1 MGRQVHA
8 LTVPARPRRAHTLEV
23 TTTDHAG
30 NTGVEAVA
38 FTVDTSFE
46 DMRGLIDDLACTRSQ
61 RNKLTA
67 QLDQAVRAG
76 RRGQTSKAMGELC
89 DLKDLVRRIP
99 LLAGNLRSVLLRDS
113 DAMIARLQ
121 SS

>member
-1 MGRQVHA
+1 
-8 LTVPARPRRAHTLEV
+8 
-23 TTTDHAG
+23 
-30 NTGVEAVA
+30 
-38 FTVDTSFE
+38 
-46 DMRGLIDDLACTRSQ
+46 MRGLIDDLACTRSQ

-67 QLDQAVRAG
+67 QLDQAVRAE
-76 RRGQTSKAMGELC
+76 RRGQTSKAIRELC
-89 DLKDLVRRIP
+89 NLKDLVRRIP

>member
-1 MGRQVHA
+1 M
-8 LTVPARPRRAHTLEV
+8 RR
-23 TTTDHAG
+23 
-30 NTGVEAVA
+30 VA

-76 RRGQTSKAMGELC
+76 RRGQTSKAIRELC

-99 LLAGNLRSVLLRDS
+99 LLAGNLSSVLLRDS